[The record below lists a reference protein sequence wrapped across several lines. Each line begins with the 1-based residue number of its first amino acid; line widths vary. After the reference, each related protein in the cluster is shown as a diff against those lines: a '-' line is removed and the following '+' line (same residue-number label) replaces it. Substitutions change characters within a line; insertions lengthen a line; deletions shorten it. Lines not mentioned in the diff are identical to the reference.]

1 MSFNVICIDA
11 SGHNSG
17 LVKDAVYTVLEVTE
31 KNNYVLA
38 ETIPP
43 KPFTSFEAYRF
54 KVVVEEPAIEEV
66 DKCVYTS

>member
-1 MSFNVICIDA
+1 MSFFVKCINA
-11 SGHNSG
+11 SGYNSG
-17 LVKDAVYTVLEVTE
+17 LVKDAVYTVIEVTE

-54 KVVVEEPAIEEV
+54 KVVVKEPAIEEV